1 MSETSSNAIPAY
13 LPLRND
19 LIGEEPYGAP
29 QLDVP
34 VCLNVNE
41 NPYAPEPAVVETI
54 AQRVKEIA
62 PTLNRYL
69 ERESGVKLSV
79 DQLWGANGSNEI
91 MLQLFQAFGGPGRI
105 ALGCDP
111 TYSMYPEYARD
122 TFTTWKLAHRNA
134 DFTLDVDATIKAIED
149 VKPAMIVLTSP
160 NNPTGTPLKPED
172 LKRVLEAAR
181 TAEVAGA
188 AEGVHPVVV
197 VDEAYIE
204 FRDPGTPTA
213 LELIGEYENL
223 AVSRT
228 MSKAFAFAGARVGY
242 LAANKGIIDCVRI
255 VRMPYHLSAVTQAAA
270 LAAFEHTDEQL
281 SRVAHLRETRNVTSA
296 WLKEQTYKGQPLEV
310 AETQSNFIL
319 FGGHFDDRDRIFDEL
334 LKRGVLIRV
343 VEPERKLG
351 YCPERKFVTV
361 FGNKLET
368 EQNRGGCGRR
378 NHRNRNIVAVIS
390 QLQHRK
396 RSRNM
401 ARTATIVR
409 ETSESK
415 VELSLNLDGTGKT
428 DIDTSVPFYNHMMTA
443 LGKHSLI
450 DLKIKATGD
459 TDIDAHHTVEDI
471 AIVFGEALKQ
481 ALGDKRGIRRF
492 ADATVPLDEALA
504 KAVVDISGRPYCVC
518 TGEPEGFEYCM
529 IGGHFTGSLVR
540 HVMESIAMHAGICL
554 HLHVISGR
562 DPHHIAE
569 AEFKAL
575 ARALRFA
582 IEPDPRVDGI
592 PSTKGAL

>member
-1 MSETSSNAIPAY
+1 M
-13 LPLRND
+13 
-19 LIGEEPYGAP
+19 
-29 QLDVP
+29 
-34 VCLNVNE
+34 
-41 NPYAPEPAVVETI
+41 VETI

-62 PTLNRYL
+62 PTLNRYPDREHIELRKAFSTYL

-134 DFTLDVDATIKAIED
+134 DFTLDVDATIKAIEE

-281 SRVAHLRETRNVTSA
+281 SRVAHLRETRNATSA

-343 VEPERKLG
+343 VGPEGWMRVCMG
-351 YCPERKFVTV
+351 TDE
-361 FGNKLET
+361 E
-368 EQNRGGCGRR
+368 
-378 NHRNRNIVAVIS
+378 
-390 QLQHRK
+390 
-396 RSRNM
+396 M
-401 ARTATIVR
+401 ARFR
-409 ETSESK
+409 
-415 VELSLNLDGTGKT
+415 
-428 DIDTSVPFYNHMMTA
+428 
-443 LGKHSLI
+443 
-450 DLKIKATGD
+450 
-459 TDIDAHHTVEDI
+459 
-471 AIVFGEALKQ
+471 EAL
-481 ALGDKRGIRRF
+481 
-492 ADATVPLDEALA
+492 VE
-504 KAVVDISGRPYCVC
+504 V
-518 TGEPEGFEYCM
+518 
-529 IGGHFTGSLVR
+529 
-540 HVMESIAMHAGICL
+540 
-554 HLHVISGR
+554 
-562 DPHHIAE
+562 
-569 AEFKAL
+569 
-575 ARALRFA
+575 LR
-582 IEPDPRVDGI
+582 IVEQG
-592 PSTKGAL
+592 

>member
-62 PTLNRYL
+62 LTLNRYPD
-69 ERESGVKLSV
+69 REH
-79 DQLWGANGSNEI
+79 
-91 MLQLFQAFGGPGRI
+91 I
-105 ALGCDP
+105 AL
-111 TYSMYPEYARD
+111 PEYARD
-122 TFTTWKLAHRNA
+122 TFTTWKLAHRNE
-134 DFTLDVDATIKAIED
+134 DFSLNVDATIKVIED

-160 NNPTGTPLKPED
+160 NNPTGTPLKMDD
-172 LKRVLEAAR
+172 LKRVLGAAE

-281 SRVAHLRETRNVTSA
+281 SRVAHLRDTRNQTAA

-334 LKRGVLIRV
+334 LKRGVLIR
-343 VEPERKLG
+343 
-351 YCPERKFVTV
+351 TV
-361 FGNKLET
+361 GPDGWMRVCMGTDE
-368 EQNRGGCGRR
+368 E
-378 NHRNRNIVAVIS
+378 
-390 QLQHRK
+390 
-396 RSRNM
+396 M
-401 ARTATIVR
+401 ARFR
-409 ETSESK
+409 
-415 VELSLNLDGTGKT
+415 
-428 DIDTSVPFYNHMMTA
+428 
-443 LGKHSLI
+443 
-450 DLKIKATGD
+450 
-459 TDIDAHHTVEDI
+459 
-471 AIVFGEALKQ
+471 EAL
-481 ALGDKRGIRRF
+481 
-492 ADATVPLDEALA
+492 VE
-504 KAVVDISGRPYCVC
+504 V
-518 TGEPEGFEYCM
+518 
-529 IGGHFTGSLVR
+529 
-540 HVMESIAMHAGICL
+540 
-554 HLHVISGR
+554 
-562 DPHHIAE
+562 
-569 AEFKAL
+569 
-575 ARALRFA
+575 LR
-582 IEPDPRVDGI
+582 IVEQD
-592 PSTKGAL
+592 